1 MRPFFEQLAELEQEH
16 DRTGGAEVA
25 ADHRNADGNRIEH
38 LHAQLTAQQALEAAA
53 EEGRGHID
61 RADNL
66 ERGGQEERAGGL
78 DGDHG
83 HQLFLIFAVQ
93 RTAAVLR
100 RERGHSRGL
109 IVEACDGAEH
119 IRAGTAV
126 ADSRAAGA
134 LVNDRRLDAQLA
146 QQIGFE
152 QVGLFEGHT
161 ILVHPYTQPSA
172 AFVLNECFHDELPP
186 LSQFRPILHQV
197 RTYSTRIA
205 SSLSLA
211 MRRHSCV
218 KLPCSSRAVCATFA
232 ALFI

>member
-1 MRPFFEQLAELEQEH
+1 M
-16 DRTGGAEVA
+16 
-25 ADHRNADGNRIEH
+25 
-38 LHAQLTAQQALEAAA
+38 
-53 EEGRGHID
+53 
-61 RADNL
+61 
-66 ERGGQEERAGGL
+66 
-78 DGDHG
+78 
-83 HQLFLIFAVQ
+83 
-93 RTAAVLR
+93 LR

-134 LVNDRRLDAQLA
+134 LVNDRRLDARLA

-186 LSQFRPILHQV
+186 FNLRKMEKEGHSVPLESVDKVNFFENTVFRAEA
-197 RTYSTRIA
+197 R
-205 SSLSLA
+205 
-211 MRRHSCV
+211 M
-218 KLPCSSRAVCATFA
+218 K
-232 ALFI
+232 